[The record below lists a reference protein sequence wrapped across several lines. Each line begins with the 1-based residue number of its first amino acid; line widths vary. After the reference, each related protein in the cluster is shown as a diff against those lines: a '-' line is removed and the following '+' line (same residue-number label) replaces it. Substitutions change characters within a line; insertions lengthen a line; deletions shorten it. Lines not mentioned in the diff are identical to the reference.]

1 MRRPFSPA
9 VHLRPARFATG
20 LAVLVLVAVGFSK
33 PDSGPAMVH
42 RDPTVPAHVPFVR
55 PTALLPARA
64 VVATTPAAA
73 PVPSP
78 ATSTTVPA
86 PPLTAALPDDQP
98 PSGAGLYSTG
108 TGKRIATIKFWFRLA
123 YCETHADWD
132 NPGRFAGGLGIYVGT
147 WRQWG
152 GRDFAPTPAEASIA
166 EQIIVANRISTQGYR
181 RPDGK
186 LVEPVWFTG
195 WGALPCAGRPEL
207 VALDDP
213 RAYLPEHVA
222 P

>member
-1 MRRPFSPA
+1 MRCSF
-9 VHLRPARFATG
+9 RPAAHLPPARSAAG
-20 LAVLVLVAVGFSK
+20 LLVLVLLAVGFSR
-33 PDSGPAMVH
+33 PSATPATVH
-42 RDPTVPAHVPFVR
+42 RDPTVPTHVTFAR
-55 PTALLPARA
+55 PSALLPARA
-64 VVATTPAAA
+64 VVAAPPVSAPAPA
-73 PVPSP
+73 P
-78 ATSTTVPA
+78 STTVPA
-86 PPLTAALPDDQP
+86 PPRTTPPALAEPAA
-98 PSGAGLYSTG
+98 GADLYRAG

-123 YCETHADWD
+123 YCETHADWQ
-132 NPGRFAGGLGIYVGT
+132 NPGRFAGGLGIYIGT

-207 VALDDP
+207 VSLDDP